1 MKQNK
6 AKKLFVGA
14 VALSV
19 AVAAGSVPAFAT
31 AQTPTYFD
39 DMDTVTL
46 TKIYE
51 LTNEGTLSPAESF
64 HFTIEPKGVTDAA
77 AGVTTATMPVP
88 TIGSVEYAAGEAG
101 SAAKAKQITIDL
113 PEYDSVGVY
122 TYTIRETA
130 GTSAGV
136 TYYGEDILLRV
147 TVIEQDGKIR
157 VAAVHTES
165 PEATGDEKTDS
176 FANTYSAGELS
187 IHKDVEGNL
196 GDKNRYFEFKVTLT
210 GEEGKTYQESY
221 AVTGGSNSANPTS
234 VSVKAGESEE
244 YTVYL
249 RDDETLHIENLPY
262 GVNYTV
268 TETAAEGYD
277 TQVEGDDGEVDS
289 AAENVV
295 FTNTKNGII
304 DTGVVLDNA
313 PYLLT
318 LATAAGAG
326 LLITL
331 RRRNQK

>member
-6 AKKLFVGA
+6 VGRIFVGA
-14 VALSV
+14 MALSV
-19 AVAAGSVPAFAT
+19 AVAAGSLPAFAAT
-31 AQTPTYFD
+31 EEFP

-51 LTNEGTLSPAESF
+51 LANEGTLSPAESF
-64 HFTIEPKGVTDAA
+64 YFTIMPRDVTDA
-77 AGVTTATMPVP
+77 GEDMTVGQMPVP
-88 TIGSVEYAAGEAG
+88 TIGSVSYLRGEAG
-101 SAAKAKQITIDL
+101 SNSMSKKITIHL

-122 TYTIRETA
+122 TYTINEVA

-136 TYYGEDILLRV
+136 DYYGGDMLLRV

-157 VAAVHTES
+157 VAAVHTEE
-165 PEATGDEKTDS
+165 PESSEDKSDS
-176 FANTYSAGELS
+176 FSNLYSAGELS

-196 GDKNRYFEFKVTLT
+196 GDRNRYFEFKVTLT
-210 GEEGKTYQESY
+210 GEEDKTYQDSY
-221 AVTGGSNSANPTS
+221 AVTGGSNSANPTEVTVAS
-234 VSVKAGESEE
+234 GESTE
-244 YTVYL
+244 YTIYL

-262 GVNYTV
+262 GVTYTV
-268 TETAAEGYD
+268 EETP
-277 TQVEGDDGEVDS
+277 VEDYITAVTGDDGEVDS

-295 FTNTKNGII
+295 FTNTKNGIV

-326 LLITL
+326 LLLTMN
-331 RRRNQK
+331 RRRHEK